1 MRNFKKKL
9 LVCLAACLILSLF
22 TVSVCATEDK
32 LPPMLFDTDEIIKY
46 NPYGG
51 GDGGIAWQL
60 MGPDSIENVNR
71 EYPISFTNSSD
82 RDTFYY
88 VAGSNNVAI
97 SPVYENLVAFLD
109 NDFVVEY
116 ELEYGARNGG
126 HISVALAY
134 NYEYY
139 IDAYISGD
147 GTGDICIVTPSGEKS
162 VMDSESI
169 LSSKSADD
177 LLVAIYGKGKSVRF
191 ADAIMVS
198 VRVTVNENKMPKRI
212 DMYLNG
218 CHVAYTDEGFEDE
231 VNALTPESVDAN
243 SGYPTDKLGNLVAI
257 RVSEDADCDMNS
269 LYLYAVDSENIA
281 PNENSLEYYKHTYGN
296 ASYIP
301 KVDEDTS
308 DETTE
313 DITENESADESVEES
328 DTSDILTSD
337 GATDESTLNGETNTD
352 AEEISTD
359 EGDIEGGA
367 ETTDIDATDDAT
379 DAESEET
386 TTGAK
391 KNDKNY
397 DDDDDGY
404 ELDVIPTLCLVFG
417 IASGA
422 LVVIAIVILKLRT
435 KKK

>member
-9 LVCLAACLILSLF
+9 LVCLAACLVLSLF
-22 TVSVCATEDK
+22 TVGVCATEDK
-32 LPPMLFDTDEIIKY
+32 LPPMLFDTDELIKY

-60 MGPDSIENVNR
+60 MGPDSIENVKR
-71 EYPISFTNSSD
+71 EYPISFTNSADKDS
-82 RDTFYY
+82 FYY
-88 VAGSNNVAI
+88 VAGSNNVAN

-116 ELEYGARNGG
+116 ELEYGNSNGG
-126 HISVALAY
+126 HVSVSLAY

-139 IDAYISGD
+139 IDAYIAGD
-147 GTGDICIVTPSGEKS
+147 GVGDICIVTPNGEKS

-169 LSSKSADD
+169 LSPESADD
-177 LLVAIYGKGKSVRF
+177 LLGAIYGKGKSVRF

-198 VRVTVNENKMPKRI
+198 VRVTVNDKKMPKRI

-231 VNALTPESVDAN
+231 VNALTPESIDVN

-257 RVSEDADCDMNS
+257 RATKGADCNMNS
-269 LYLYAVDSENIA
+269 LFLYAVDGEQTA
-281 PNENSLEYYKHTYGN
+281 PIEDSLEYYKYTYGN

-301 KVDEDTS
+301 KVEEDEETS
-308 DETTE
+308 DETVE
-313 DITENESADESVEES
+313 DITDEES
-328 DTSDILTSD
+328 DTSDIATSEDITED
-337 GATDESTLNGETNTD
+337 GTSCGDVTG
-352 AEEISTD
+352 AEENSTEETY
-359 EGDIEGGA
+359 EGS
-367 ETTDIDATDDAT
+367 DATDIESAEDST
-379 DAESEET
+379 NAESEET
-386 TTGAK
+386 TAGAN
-391 KNDKNY
+391 KNNKDD

-404 ELDVIPTLCLVFG
+404 TLDVIPTLCLVFG

-422 LVVIAIVILKLRT
+422 LVVMAIVILKLRT